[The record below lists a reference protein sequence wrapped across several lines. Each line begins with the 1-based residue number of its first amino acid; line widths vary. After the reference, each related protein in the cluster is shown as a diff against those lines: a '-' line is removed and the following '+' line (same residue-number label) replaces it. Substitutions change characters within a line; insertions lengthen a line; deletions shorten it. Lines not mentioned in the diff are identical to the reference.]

1 MEKTISPLDN
11 RYFSKINEISNYF
24 SLKSWVYY
32 RLYVEVEYLKKLIS
46 VLNMN
51 EIPEFVLSGN
61 QKISILTILNNLLE
75 DYETSNDGYNK
86 IMEIEKE
93 TKHDI
98 KAIEYYIGNYIKNSV
113 LFEPGLGKIIN
124 LIHYGLTSQDINSV
138 AFSLQLKCCMKNA
151 IIPSI
156 NKLVLNLFFM
166 GIRWENII
174 MCGYTHGQHAVP
186 T

>member
-1 MEKTISPLDN
+1 M
-11 RYFSKINEISNYF
+11 
-24 SLKSWVYY
+24 
-32 RLYVEVEYLKKLIS
+32 
-46 VLNMN
+46 LN
-51 EIPEFVLSGN
+51 GD

-75 DYETSNDGYNK
+75 DYEISNKGYDK

-98 KAIEYYIGNYIKNSV
+98 KAIEYYIGYYIRNSPFYSPE
-113 LFEPGLGKIIN
+113 LDKIIN

-151 IIPSI
+151 IIPSV

-174 MCGYTHGQHAVP
+174 ICAYTHGQHAVP
-186 T
+186 TKLGKGNKGLQ